1 VWVGAEEMVANI
13 LDHLRL
19 SCRARGRI
27 VVVLEA
33 KDVCDKVKNICDVEK
48 KIALDKS
55 MYVAHSP
62 AHPPADSP
70 ANSLVESS
78 AAL

>member
-1 VWVGAEEMVANI
+1 
-13 LDHLRL
+13 
-19 SCRARGRI
+19 

-33 KDVCDKVKNICDVEK
+33 KDVCNKVKNICDVEK

-62 AHPPADSP
+62 AHLPADSP
-70 ANSLVESS
+70 ANSLVESL